1 MDLGQAPTNYAI
13 ETAMDR
19 VASFLKM
26 DRLALRQRNLIRS
39 DQFPYLIPSGSTYD
53 SGDYHAVIEKVLT
66 AADYPTLLANRDHLR
81 HEGMM
86 AGIGI
91 ALASSQVEETPRSSP
106 CLMSRTKL
114 RLGWSLVK

>member
-1 MDLGQAPTNYAI
+1 
-13 ETAMDR
+13 
-19 VASFLKM
+19 M

-81 HEGMM
+81 DEGMM

-91 ALASSQVEETPRSSP
+91 AACLEPSGGNSSFEPLLNRVEQNFDLDGVLSNK
-106 CLMSRTKL
+106 C
-114 RLGWSLVK
+114 